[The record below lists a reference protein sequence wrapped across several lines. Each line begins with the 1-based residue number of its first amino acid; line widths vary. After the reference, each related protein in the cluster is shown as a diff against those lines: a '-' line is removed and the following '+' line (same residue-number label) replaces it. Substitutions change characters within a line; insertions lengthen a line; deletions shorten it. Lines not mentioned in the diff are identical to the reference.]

1 MLDRLLTEKAR
12 REGISVKIYI
22 DYLTLQ
28 TKERREFMNI
38 TPNCRAAVEK
48 SGIHNGLMLVMV
60 LHSNSGLFLGDD
72 EPGLLADLTKWLQT
86 TAPERDDYEHPKK
99 FESNAGIHFQSIAL
113 GTQLTLSV
121 NEGKIELGPWQFVM
135 YAELDGT
142 RPKKIIMK
150 VVGE

>member
-1 MLDRLLTEKAR
+1 MK
-12 REGISVKIYI
+12 VYI

-28 TKERREFMNI
+28 TQLRREYINI

-60 LHSNSGLFLGDD
+60 LHSNSGIFLGDE

-86 TAPERDDYEHPKK
+86 VAPERDDYQHEKK
-99 FESNAGIHFQSIAL
+99 FESNAGIHLQSIAL
-113 GTQLTLSV
+113 GTQVTLSV
-121 NEGKIELGPWQFVM
+121 NEGKLEFGPWQHVM

-142 RPKKIIMK
+142 RPKKIILK
-150 VVGE
+150 VIGE